1 MDFFDTLDPL
11 LRTLWYIAI
20 PTSIIFIIQSIMTFI
35 GGDASDSTEFH
46 TDTEGYSPET
56 SGGDNSH
63 FFSLRNLINF
73 LLGFSWAGIGFY
85 NSIENRFLL
94 IFIAFNVG
102 FIFVVMFFY
111 IIKQLLRLGEDNTFN
126 IQNTLSK
133 TADVYLTIPAKG
145 NGKGKIHISV
155 NGSFHEL
162 DAITENDRIETGSI
176 VKIIK
181 ITADNIVVVE
191 KLTS

>member
-35 GGDASDSTEFH
+35 GGDASDSTEFDA
-46 TDTEGYSPET
+46 DTEG
-56 SGGDNSH
+56 GDGTH

-94 IFIAFNVG
+94 IFIALNVG
-102 FIFVVMFFY
+102 FVFVVMFFY
-111 IIKQLLRLGEDNTFN
+111 IIKQLLKLGEDNTFN
-126 IQNTLSK
+126 IQNTLAK
-133 TADVYLTIPAKG
+133 TAEVYLMIPAQG
-145 NGKGKIHISV
+145 TGKGKIHISV
-155 NGSFHEL
+155 KGSLHEL
-162 DAITENDRIETGSI
+162 DAITENDQIDTGSI

-181 ITADNIVVVE
+181 ITTDNIVVVE

>member
-35 GGDASDSTEFH
+35 GGDASDSSEFH
-46 TDTEGYSPET
+46 TET

-94 IFIAFNVG
+94 IFVALNVG
-102 FIFVVMFFY
+102 FVFVVMFFY

-133 TADVYLTIPAKG
+133 TADVYLTIPAKAH
-145 NGKGKIHISV
+145 GKGKIHISV
-155 NGSFHEL
+155 NGSLHEL
-162 DAITENDRIETGSI
+162 DAISESDRIETGSI
-176 VKIIK
+176 VKIVK
-181 ITADNIVVVE
+181 ITTDNIVVVE

>member
-1 MDFFDTLDPL
+1 MNFFDTLDPL

-20 PTSIIFIIQSIMTFI
+20 PTSVIFTIQSIMTFI
-35 GGDASDSTEFH
+35 GGDASDGTEFDA
-46 TDTEGYSPET
+46 DTEGV
-56 SGGDNSH
+56 DVSH

-111 IIKQLLRLGEDNTFN
+111 IIKQLLKLGEDNSFN
-126 IQNTLSK
+126 IQNTLFK
-133 TADVYLTIPAKG
+133 TADVYLTIPAKAQ
-145 NGKGKIHISV
+145 GKGKIHISV
-155 NGSFHEL
+155 NGSLHEL
-162 DAITENDRIETGSI
+162 DAITENDKIETGSI

-181 ITADNIVVVE
+181 ITTDNIIVVE
-191 KLTS
+191 KLTL